1 MFLYREAV
9 SLIRLRPTLRAQLTL
24 LYGGLIAVLG
34 GGLLALLVP
43 LRGSASVE
51 AGPHAAAISAALNAA
66 ERDKEIIGAIALPVI
81 VLLAIAGGW
90 LIAGRL
96 LRPLRMITA
105 TARDISASNLSRRL
119 DLGRRDD
126 EFAELGETLDDLFAR
141 LEAAFESQRHFV
153 ANASHELRTPLT
165 AERAL
170 LQVTLADPSASAATL
185 RAACEQ
191 VLALGDGQERL
202 VAALLTLASGEGGVE
217 EWEPFDLAEIAG
229 NVLAGRREDAGR
241 RGIEVSTAL
250 SAATAKGDP
259 RLVESLVVNLVDNA
273 IRYNRAGGRVTVS
286 TVSAAGKAT
295 VRVTNTGA
303 RIPPGQVERLLQPF
317 QRLGG
322 VRAGNGDG
330 YGLGLSIVRAIAG
343 AHGATLAVRA
353 QPEGGLDIEVSFPQ
367 TGRPL
372 PSDRPSAER
381 A

>member
-43 LRGSASVE
+43 LQGSASVE

-66 ERDKEIIGAIALPVI
+66 ERDKEIIGAIALPVV

-96 LRPLRMITA
+96 LRPLRTITA

-119 DLGRRDD
+119 ALGRRDD
-126 EFAELGETLDDLFAR
+126 EFAELGETLDDLFGR

-170 LQVTLADPSASAATL
+170 LQVTLADPSASAAAL
-185 RAACEQ
+185 RATCEQ
-191 VLALGDGQERL
+191 VLALGDRQERL
-202 VAALLTLASGEGGVE
+202 IAALLTLASGEGGVD

-229 NVLAGRREDAGR
+229 NVVVARREEAGHG
-241 RGIEVSTAL
+241 GIEVSTAL
-250 SAATAKGDP
+250 SAAGTKGDP
-259 RLVESLVVNLVDNA
+259 RLAESLVVNLVDNA
-273 IRYNRAGGRVTVS
+273 IRYNVPGGRVAIS
-286 TVSAAGKAT
+286 TVRIAGRAT
-295 VRVTNTGA
+295 LRVSNTGPV
-303 RIPPGQVERLLQPF
+303 IPPGQVERLFQPF

-322 VRAGNGDG
+322 ERAGNGGG
-330 YGLGLSIVRAIAG
+330 YGLGLAIVRAIAS
-343 AHGATLAVRA
+343 AHGATLTPRA
-353 QPEGGLDIEVSFPQ
+353 QPEGGLDIEVSFP
-367 TGRPL
+367 P
-372 PSDRPSAER
+372 DRPSTPI
-381 A
+381 